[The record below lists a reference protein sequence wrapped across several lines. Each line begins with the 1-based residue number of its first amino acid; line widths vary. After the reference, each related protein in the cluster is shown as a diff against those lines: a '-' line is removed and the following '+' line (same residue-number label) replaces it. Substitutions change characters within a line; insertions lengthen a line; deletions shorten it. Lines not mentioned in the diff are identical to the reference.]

1 MTEKKGRLTLVGTPI
16 GNLGDVS
23 ERQREV
29 LEAAALVAAEDTRHS
44 GLLLQHLGIKK
55 PMLSYFQ
62 HNEESREERLLSELA
77 AGRDVALISDAGM
90 PGICDP
96 GEAILRA
103 AVAAGYPV
111 DAVPGPCALILALIL
126 SGLST
131 ERFAFEGFLP
141 RGQGLRPYLEQLAA
155 EERTLIFYEAPHRLQ
170 GSLKVML
177 EVFGQGRRIAVCRE
191 LTKKFQEIDRGS
203 LGEVCERWQ
212 EREPKGEFVLVLE
225 GVQEEE
231 AATPDMEEVR
241 RHLNRLMS
249 GGMKHKAAA
258 REIAQIYNIPVSQA
272 YQLGLEIK
280 A

>member
-29 LEAAALVAAEDTRHS
+29 LAEAALVAAEDTRHS

-111 DAVPGPCALILALIL
+111 DAVPGPCALILALVL

-141 RGQGLRPYLEQLAA
+141 RGQALRPYLEQLAA
-155 EERTLIFYEAPHRLQ
+155 EERTLIFYETPHRLQ
-170 GSLKVML
+170 ASLGIML
-177 EVFGQGRRIAVCRE
+177 AVFGPKRRIAVCRE

-225 GVQEEE
+225 GAQGEE
-231 AATPDMEEVR
+231 AAAPDLEEVR
-241 RHLNRLMS
+241 GHLARLMS

-258 REIAQIYNIPVSQA
+258 REIARIYKIPVSQA

-280 A
+280 D